1 MVLLFREKQKL
12 KHSEVWGMVSPQK
25 GLRGFP
31 RLVSTVISPW
41 GLGSRV

>member
-1 MVLLFREKQKL
+1 MVLLFRQQKL
-12 KHSEVWGMVSPQK
+12 KHSEERGMVSPQK